1 VIAFLHVAIILA
13 IIVVVFKK
21 LKVMLLVIDALNSL
35 TILYILSGL
44 GLHNITLV
52 SYQSIA
58 GLQPFVYAFG

>member
-1 VIAFLHVAIILA
+1 MISFLHISIIIA
-13 IIVVVFKK
+13 IIVVLLKK

-58 GLQPFVYAFG
+58 GLQPFIYGFG